1 MDRITAAARQVAD
14 ATGRND
20 TTKSATQ
27 RRSKI
32 VFAEQAG
39 IVELPHARSCCTTEA
54 CKILL
59 LLLQH
64 VNYFFKRKQSSMM
77 KHHSKT
83 MYITMYAIQGHT

>member
-32 VFAEQAG
+32 VFAG

-59 LLLQH
+59 LLAPLRQQRSFFAQQDH
-64 VNYFFKRKQSSMM
+64 LGVLNYVIDCLNFMN
-77 KHHSKT
+77 
-83 MYITMYAIQGHT
+83 I